1 MHRQESHL
9 LCTGDQIKIKYYMDR
24 WITPPKRVISPTWG
38 PPPPCKQ
45 ALIVL
50 HTNVFAGQGPT
61 FLTIKPI
68 KIYIDYE

>member
-1 MHRQESHL
+1 MNR
-9 LCTGDQIKIKYYMDR
+9 R
-24 WITPPKRVISPTWG
+24 VTPPKRVISPTWG

-61 FLTIKPI
+61 FLTIKLI